1 MAGNKDDVLSLDS
14 GEEGSEFS
22 GFEPLKDSEAKQVC
36 VSKVSDVVGSNIQEK
51 KKGKASSKTSKTPND
66 NVLSSSTKKSA
77 KTSVQKDSVLPSVS
91 SAPSGSAKSCSSKSV
106 SQRSLVSKSSSK
118 SKTSKTKKS
127 NTIDL
132 DNLSENDILKLRQVI
147 GLESVN
153 FGHEMADEEDINYV
167 FGDSLENLPEV
178 HVEFENEGP
187 CSDVEVIPMS
197 ENNSSKQPLRAIEN
211 EISNALFD
219 SEKVQN
225 SPADHNEVVTYDD
238 SFMWQL
244 PKLKVPQRGDPISP
258 SLASLI
264 NVACSSQCDTDEIM
278 TKYKLPSNCEK
289 LAPPLVNGEI
299 WSEIQKKAQT
309 YDKAFRDIQSL
320 IASGLIPMFELLT
333 VLKDQIQSNA
343 KARTLLSDSITLL
356 GQAQFNL
363 SLRRRYMIRPYLK
376 KKYANLCNINTP
388 ITSFLFGDDVQKEI
402 RKCDTSM
409 SVTKEQYNFYGPQ
422 RTRGRA
428 RGRGAS
434 QRGYGYH
441 AYGNFQAGRSYNRYQ
456 PYGRPPMQFSQYRY
470 PTQYQIPK
478 KAKKTATVTSPEDM
492 AS

>member
-22 GFEPLKDSEAKQVC
+22 GFEPLQDSVAKQVC
-36 VSKVSDVVGSNIQEK
+36 VSKVSDVVGPDILEK
-51 KKGKASSKTSKTPND
+51 KKGKASSKASKTPSD

-77 KTSVQKDSVLPSVS
+77 KTGVKKDSVLPSVS
-91 SAPSGSAKSCSSKSV
+91 SAPSGSAKCSSSKSV
-106 SQRSLVSKSSSK
+106 SQQSLVKSSSK
-118 SKTSKTKKS
+118 SKTSKAKK

-147 GLESVN
+147 GLESLN
-153 FGHEMADEEDINYV
+153 FGHEMADEEDLHYV
-167 FGDSLENLPEV
+167 FGDSLKNLPEV

-187 CSDVEVIPMS
+187 SSDVEVIPMS
-197 ENNSSKQPLRAIEN
+197 ENSSSKQPLRAIEN

-219 SEKVQN
+219 SENVQN
-225 SPADHNEVVTYDD
+225 SSVDHNEVVMCEDN
-238 SFMWQL
+238 FMWQL
-244 PKLKVPQRGDPISP
+244 PKLKVPQKGDPISP

-264 NVACSSQCDTDEIM
+264 NVACSSQCDTDDIM
-278 TKYKLPSNCEK
+278 SKYKLPSNCEK

-333 VLKDQIQSNA
+333 VLKDQIQSNV

-402 RKCDTSM
+402 RKCDTST

-422 RTRGRA
+422 RMRGRA

-441 AYGNFQAGRSYNRYQ
+441 AYGNFQAGRGYNRYQ
-456 PYGRPPMQFSQYRY
+456 PYGRPPMHFTQYRY